1 MNRARRRLAVAA
13 LFAAPSALAETILHT
28 ERSLYRQ
35 IVVYED
41 EDLVCMRFSKQYT
54 ARQSCR
60 SRTQP
65 RRLVF
70 EYLRMM
76 MGALYL
82 DPAPSRI
89 LVMGLGGGS
98 LVSALAAALP
108 QARIDAVEVDPAVV
122 RVARQY
128 FDFAPGPQVEVH
140 EEDGRVFVKRSLRG
154 GARYDLVMLD
164 AYDHEYIPEHL
175 LTQEFLEEVKQV
187 LTPDGVVAANT
198 FSSSRLYDHES
209 ATYAAVFGR
218 FYNLRR
224 NNRVILLRRSGLLPL
239 DVLERN
245 AARLQDTLA
254 PMGVDSTWLLAQF
267 VTTQDWPAD
276 TRVLTDRYSPSNLL
290 NATGKP

>member
-1 MNRARRRLAVAA
+1 MRPARRLALAALVMAPVAA
-13 LFAAPSALAETILHT
+13 AETILHT

-41 EDLVCMRFSKQYT
+41 DDQVCMRFTRQYA

-82 DPAPSRI
+82 APAPSRL
-89 LVMGLGGGS
+89 LVIGLGGGS
-98 LVSALAAALP
+98 LVTALAAALP

-128 FDFAPGPQVEVH
+128 FEFAPGPQVQVH
-140 EEDGRVFVKRSLRG
+140 EEDGRVFVKRALRAG
-154 GARYDLVMLD
+154 ERYDLVMLD

-175 LTQEFLEEVKQV
+175 LTKEFLEEVNQV
-187 LTPDGVVAANT
+187 LNADGVVAANT

-218 FYNLRR
+218 FYNLKRG
-224 NNRVILLRRSGLLPL
+224 NRVILARRSGLLPL

-245 AARLQDTLA
+245 AERLQPALS
-254 PMGVDSTWLLAQF
+254 PMGVDSAWLLTQF

-290 NATGKP
+290 NATGRP

>member
-1 MNRARRRLAVAA
+1 MRPARRLALAA
-13 LFAAPSALAETILHT
+13 LLVAPMAAAETVLHT

-35 IVVYED
+35 IIVYED
-41 EDLVCMRFSKQYT
+41 EDLVCMRFTRQYS

-76 MGALYL
+76 MGSLYL
-82 DPAPSRI
+82 EPAPARV
-89 LVMGLGGGS
+89 LVIGLGGGS
-98 LVSALAAALP
+98 LVSALASALP

-128 FDFAPGPQVEVH
+128 FDFAPGPQVQVH
-140 EEDGRVFVKRSLRG
+140 EQDGRVFVKRALR
-154 GARYDLVMLD
+154 ASQRYDLVMLD

-187 LTPDGVVAANT
+187 MAPGGVLAANT

-218 FYNLRR
+218 FYNLKR
-224 NNRVILLRRSGLLPL
+224 NNRVILLRVSGLPPL

-245 AARLQDTLA
+245 AERVQPALA
-254 PMGVDSTWLLAQF
+254 PMGVDSTWLLTQF
-267 VTTQDWPAD
+267 VTTQDWPPD

-290 NATGKP
+290 NTERP